1 MAYLSKRLPEELVHS
16 LSFVMMPDL
25 VPRIKTAWLDSA
37 VPASLQEIDKFEE
50 VIDAVRVFCTA
61 LERLNYSG
69 FDELQEWV
77 ASAPRVWLTKCKE
90 TALDTVRI
98 KLAQGLGDTK
108 EVERVETQKVSQT
121 EGQELAANG
130 APAAADDDDWGAAW
144 DEGGGDVGVEPV
156 HPGPSDDAAPTTSEE
171 DGADAWG
178 LGDDDDAT
186 DEGPAET
193 VADAAP
199 ATMEDDDGGDAWG
212 WNEEDAT
219 VEPPQP
225 AVPAERVPNPPRQS
239 VQTREMTLKETYHIS
254 SMPAP
259 VLALI
264 SAILEDGAS
273 LVGYV
278 VPCSM
283 FTTSSNQDR
292 SESNPVAAAAS
303 GLFSLPTLVLA
314 MFRAISPYYYAL
326 DVSGG
331 GNMFLYNDATYL
343 AQQLTDL
350 ATSWKARDDIA
361 PRAITMLR
369 LENDIKTLQSFAAR
383 AYASEMSTQRTVL
396 RDLLGGIQ
404 NLLQQDVDASD
415 ISPQIEAAT
424 TRVRAMAATW
434 SGILSRSAWCQAV
447 GSLAD
452 TLASKLVADVMDLAG
467 IGQDEAY
474 NIANLIAIITE
485 LDDLFL
491 QPGDDVPATSQY
503 ADQWLRLKYLSEV
516 LQSNLPSVRYLW
528 MESDLSLYFTVEEV
542 VDLIGLSFVDNV
554 RTREVVREI
563 RENPQPKA

>member
-1 MAYLSKRLPEELVHS
+1 MAYLSKRLPEELVQS
-16 LSFVMMPDL
+16 LSYVMMPDL

-50 VIDAVRVFCTA
+50 VIGAVRVFCNA
-61 LERLNYSG
+61 LKELNYSG

-77 ASAPRVWLTKCKE
+77 ASAPKVWLTKCKE

-98 KLAQGLGDTK
+98 KLAQGLGDPR
-108 EVERVETQKVSQT
+108 EVERVETQKVSRT

-130 APAAADDDDWGAAW
+130 APATADDDDWGAAW
-144 DEGGGDVGVEPV
+144 DEGGGAGEVEPAR
-156 HPGPSDDAAPTTSEE
+156 PGPAEDAAPITSEE

-178 LGDDDDAT
+178 WGEGDAA
-186 DEGPAET
+186 EEMPEET
-193 VADAAP
+193 VAAAAP
-199 ATMEDDDGGDAWG
+199 TTTEDDGGDAWG
-212 WNEEDAT
+212 WDDGETTAEHVQQPGRVT
-219 VEPPQP
+219 KPP
-225 AVPAERVPNPPRQS
+225 VQS
-239 VQTREMTLKETYHIS
+239 GQTREMTLKETYNIS
-254 SMPAP
+254 SMPEP

-278 VPCSM
+278 GPSLFDVAATANES
-283 FTTSSNQDR
+283 R
-292 SESNPVAAAAS
+292 SEGNPVAAAAS

-314 MFRAISPYYYAL
+314 MFRAISPSYYAL

-331 GNMFLYNDATYL
+331 GNMYLYNDATYL
-343 AQQLTDL
+343 AERLTDL
-350 ATSWKARDDIA
+350 AASWKARDDIA
-361 PRAITMLR
+361 PRAVTMLR

-404 NLLQQDVDASD
+404 NLLQQDVDDSD

-491 QPGDDVPATSQY
+491 QPGEDVPATSQY

-516 LQSNLPSVRYLW
+516 LQSNLPSVKYLW